1 MVDEIDRPLALGTDL
16 HPRLERLPVS
26 GFDPKGK
33 RAGLVDLGY
42 EEIEDSATLV
52 DPGPGRIQEDVPVR
66 DRKGYVPGHGFGQ
79 HHQPQ
84 GLREIPVLLAAEERK
99 VHGARESRGRRGRRR
114 KGPGSSPPWR
124 LASVDRRRRGVCGA
138 SYGYVSRYAAFR
150 ASLRPERRTT
160 VFLSRSASR

>member
-1 MVDEIDRPLALGTDL
+1 MVDEIDRPFALGTDL

-33 RAGLVDLGY
+33 RAGLVDLGD

-52 DPGPGRIQEDVPVR
+52 DPGPGRIQEDVPVG
-66 DRKGYVPGHGFGQ
+66 DRKGYVPGHGFAQ

-99 VHGARESRGRRGRRR
+99 VHGPHGEVVGVEVDAGRALDHLL
-114 KGPGSSPPWR
+114 PGVLHPWIV
-124 LASVDRRRRGVCGA
+124 AG
-138 SYGYVSRYAAFR
+138 AAF
-150 ASLRPERRTT
+150 AGHRTGMLAAT
-160 VFLSRSASR
+160 LLFVPV